1 MPLDDSQDAIP
12 RLVFRCSKC
21 WMSLGYIGPDELMI
35 CPRCD
40 TELYVGYMEP
50 RIVEG
55 GARKTSEYDQLR
67 CALRDSL
74 KNMKDF
80 TEIDCEEIAGPNTRH
95 LPDAVYKNTTSE
107 NLKLLLYEIETCD
120 TMLDDA
126 TVSKS
131 RLFAMTALN
140 LGAKFHIVVP
150 RNCNGHNGKDLVN
163 EVLSKNDIKGIDI
176 ICL

>member
-1 MPLDDSQDAIP
+1 
-12 RLVFRCSKC
+12 
-21 WMSLGYIGPDELMI
+21 MSLGYIGPDDMMI

-40 TELYVGYMEP
+40 TGLYVGYMEP
-50 RIVEG
+50 RTVAG
-55 GARKTSEYDQLR
+55 RARETNEYDQLR

-74 KNMKDF
+74 KDMKDF

-95 LPDAVYKNTTSE
+95 LPDAVFKNTASE
-107 NLKLLLYEIETCD
+107 DPKLLIYEIETCD

-126 TVSKS
+126 TIGKC
-131 RLFAMTALN
+131 RLFAMAALN
-140 LGAKFHIVVP
+140 LGAKFNIVVP
-150 RNCNGHNGKDLVN
+150 ENCNGHNGKDLVN